1 VRRHSYATQREKRI
15 DLWVAF
21 AAWFAVNIV
30 GIVLIQLLSSWQ
42 PTLGFILPTALI
54 LVNLAA
60 PIVLAF
66 TRIYAAL
73 GILLAFATGF
83 WLAVVEGVFFTI
95 SDFVA
100 ASSTTNVSAG
110 QYGFLAAGLV
120 VGAVGAFLVLRA
132 INRGIK

>member
-1 VRRHSYATQREKRI
+1 VRRHAYGTQREKRT

-21 AAWFAVNIV
+21 AAWFVVNIAGV
-30 GIVLIQLLSSWQ
+30 VLIQVLSSSH
-42 PTLGFILPTALI
+42 PTRGFILSTGWI

-66 TRIYAAL
+66 TRTYAAL

-83 WLAVVEGVFFTI
+83 WLVVVEGVFFTI

-100 ASSTTNVSAG
+100 PSGTTSVSGG

-120 VGAVGAFLVLRA
+120 VGVVGAFLVLRA
-132 INRGIK
+132 INRSIK